1 MALAAVTTGRAE
13 GELAVSNITGW
24 RGKAGATAAE
34 LADLAAASGWPL
46 PDDDLSFLQVSNG
59 GEGELSVPPLWL
71 VLHDAAFVTQ
81 GFRDASARAFFPGLR
96 VIGSNGAG
104 EAIAFDLRDGA
115 AGGIVCFD
123 MANSDLTESVRPVA
137 ASVMDLMA
145 LVVATGDCPPPHH
158 GLARRADAGTP
169 IGAKPDRNATSL
181 ARRRRTP

>member
-1 MALAAVTTGRAE
+1 M
-13 GELAVSNITGW
+13 SNITRW
-24 RGKAGATAAE
+24 RGKAGATATE

-81 GFRDASARAFFPGLR
+81 GFRDASARAFFPGLL

-104 EAIAFDLRDGA
+104 EAIAFELRDGA
-115 AGGIVCFD
+115 AAGIVCFD
-123 MANSDLTESVRPVA
+123 MTNSDLTESVQPVA

-145 LVVATGDCPPPHH
+145 LVVATGD
-158 GLARRADAGTP
+158 
-169 IGAKPDRNATSL
+169 
-181 ARRRRTP
+181 